1 MSRSAWIAVVST
13 SVFVTL
19 ILGFTYSCWDAD
31 CPLAA
36 GDSCIASGCDNLL
49 GVSFEGGR
57 FPLTPILVTLLLGL
71 ALGGLVGVTI
81 SKLRSR
87 GA

>member
-1 MSRSAWIAVVST
+1 M
-13 SVFVTL
+13 
-19 ILGFTYSCWDAD
+19 
-31 CPLAA
+31 
-36 GDSCIASGCDNLL
+36 
-49 GVSFEGGR
+49 SFEGGR